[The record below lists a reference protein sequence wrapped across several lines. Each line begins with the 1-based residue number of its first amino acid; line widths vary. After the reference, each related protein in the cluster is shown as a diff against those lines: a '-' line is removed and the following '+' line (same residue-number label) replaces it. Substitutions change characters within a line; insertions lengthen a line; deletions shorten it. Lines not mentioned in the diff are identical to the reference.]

1 MANRSRPPVV
11 EPPPDQLPVAA
22 TADSAADPV
31 QAGLRGGHTPPLP
44 AKSSVPAWLLKPAI
58 AIVALFLFIL
68 ALELLKKGA
77 GPLGPF
83 LTGTLGIK
91 NATNTLGFGWLVAY
105 GVLSGSPVAAIALSF
120 FDQGVISDVQTFSMI
135 TGSRLGASFIVLFV
149 GFLYYLRGHKR
160 GSSIAIGVLCL
171 LVTAAIYLPAMAI
184 GYWLLTENWL
194 DRIRIDSGSQL
205 TGVLDVIYEP
215 MLGLVDRWI
224 GGYPWLVFLIGVGT
238 LLLAFN
244 LIDRALPEM
253 NAERSAFQGIGRL
266 TYRPMAMFV
275 LGMAVT
281 SVTLSV
287 SVSLSILVPLSAK
300 GFIRRENMLPYIM
313 GANITTFID
322 TLFAALV
329 MSGPDAF
336 TIVLVEMVSV
346 ALISIVVLLTCYRL
360 FERVMIV
367 VLDLIM
373 RNNRTLGLFVAIM
386 LVTPLVL
393 LFWP

>member
-1 MANRSRPPVV
+1 MRDIETPTVV
-11 EPPPDQLPVAA
+11 
-22 TADSAADPV
+22 ADSTTPV
-31 QAGLRGGHTPPLP
+31 SPNKGKRSLLP
-44 AKSSVPAWLLKPAI
+44 TWLHKTLL
-58 AIVALFLFIL
+58 AIVALFFFVL

-77 GPLGPF
+77 KPLAPF
-83 LTGTLGIK
+83 LTDTLGIK

-120 FDQGVISDVQTFSMI
+120 FDQQVISDVQTFSMI

-160 GSSIAIGVLCL
+160 GASIAIGVLCL
-171 LVTAAIYLPAMAI
+171 LVTATIYLPAMAI
-184 GYWLLTENWL
+184 GYWLLTGGWL
-194 DRIRIDSGSQL
+194 DSITVNSGSQL
-205 TGVLDVIYEP
+205 TSVLDVIYDP
-215 MLGLVDRWI
+215 ILTVVDRWF
-224 GGYPWLVFLIGVGT
+224 GALPWLVFFLGIGV
-238 LLLAFN
+238 LLVSFSL
-244 LIDRALPEM
+244 LDRALPEM
-253 NAERSAFQGIGRL
+253 NAELSAFQRIGRL
-266 TYRPMAMFV
+266 VYRPMAMFV

-329 MSGPDAF
+329 MSGPAAF

-346 ALISIVVLLTCYRL
+346 ALVSILVLLTCYRL
-360 FERVMIV
+360 YERAVIG
-367 VLDLIM
+367 VLNLIM
-373 RNNRTLGLFVAIM
+373 RDNRTLGLFVAVM
-386 LVTPLVL
+386 LVTPLAL

>member
-1 MANRSRPPVV
+1 MANRSRPPVDD
-11 EPPPDQLPVAA
+11 PPSDPASIRA
-22 TADSAADPV
+22 SAGA
-31 QAGLRGGHTPPLP
+31 
-44 AKSSVPAWLLKPAI
+44 AI
-58 AIVALFLFIL
+58 AEQTGSSAVNPSGASLWLRKLAIAVVALFLFVL

-83 LTGTLGIK
+83 LTQTLGIK

-160 GSSIAIGVLCL
+160 GASIAIGVLCL
-171 LVTAAIYLPAMAI
+171 IVTASIYLPAMAI

-194 DRIRIDSGSQL
+194 DRVRLGGGSQL
-205 TGVLDVIYEP
+205 TGVLDLIYDP
-215 MLGLVDRWI
+215 IVGLVSTQLR
-224 GGYPWLVFLIGVGT
+224 GYPWLIFLLGLGT
-238 LLLAFN
+238 LLCAFS
-244 LIDRALPEM
+244 LLDRALPEM
-253 NAERSAFQGIGRL
+253 SAERSAFQGIGRL
-266 TYRPMAMFV
+266 TYRPLAMFA

-329 MSGPDAF
+329 MSGPAAF

-346 ALISIVVLLTCYRL
+346 ALVSIVVLLTCYRPY
-360 FERVMIV
+360 ERGTIG

-373 RNNRTLGLFVAIM
+373 RDNRTLGIFVATM
-386 LVTPLVL
+386 LVTPVVL

>member
-11 EPPPDQLPVAA
+11 KPPDPAL
-22 TADSAADPV
+22 DSAGAGQEPHAALPPARGSGFQRV
-31 QAGLRGGHTPPLP
+31 PLGLR
-44 AKSSVPAWLLKPAI
+44 KLLI
-58 AIVALFLFIL
+58 AIVALFLFVL

-83 LTGTLGIK
+83 LTNTLGIQ

-120 FDQGVISDVQTFSMI
+120 FDQKVISDVQTFSMI

-171 LVTAAIYLPAMAI
+171 IVTASIYLPAMAI
-184 GYWLLTENWL
+184 GYWLLTGNWL
-194 DRIRIDSGSQL
+194 DRFRLSSGSQL
-205 TGVLDVIYEP
+205 TGVLDVIYDP
-215 MLGLVDRWI
+215 ILGLITGRI
-224 GGYPWLVFLIGVGT
+224 GRYPWLIFLLGLGT
-238 LLLAFN
+238 LLTAFS

-253 NAERSAFQGIGRL
+253 NAERSAFQGIGQR
-266 TYRPMAMFV
+266 TYRPLAMFA

-329 MSGPDAF
+329 MSGPAAF

-346 ALISIVVLLTCYRL
+346 ALVSIIVLLTCYRPY
-360 FERVMIV
+360 ERGAIT

-373 RNNRTLGLFVAIM
+373 RDNRTLGAFVAIM
-386 LVTPLVL
+386 LVTPVVL
-393 LFWP
+393 LLWP